1 MIYLILQ
8 SNLIEVINHKVLSNW
23 FYWNFPLSGLQK
35 AINQSRPVWL
45 FNWIHSKIPNSPFWW
60 NLTCPNVRDTK
71 IIFLSVWFLLCR
83 NLFYA
88 LSSGAELERALFF
101 LDVEVLNSRNCNL
114 NSRNCNLNSWNCNFS
129 FSSIMSFLLT
139 QNIGVDLDEFR
150 KVSSWVTAQVS
161 NCFFLLIAAWP
172 A

>member
-1 MIYLILQ
+1 M
-8 SNLIEVINHKVLSNW
+8 
-23 FYWNFPLSGLQK
+23 
-35 AINQSRPVWL
+35 
-45 FNWIHSKIPNSPFWW
+45 
-60 NLTCPNVRDTK
+60 
-71 IIFLSVWFLLCR
+71 LCR

-101 LDVEVLNSRNCNL
+101 LDVEVLNSRNCN
-114 NSRNCNLNSWNCNFS
+114 

-161 NCFFLLIAAWP
+161 N
-172 A
+172 

>member
-1 MIYLILQ
+1 MIYLILR

-45 FNWIHSKIPNSPFWW
+45 FNWIHSKIPNSPFGW
-60 NLTCPNVRDTK
+60 NLTCPNVKGTK
-71 IIFLSVWFLLCR
+71 ITFLSVWFLLCR

-101 LDVEVLNSRNCNL
+101 LDVEVLNSRNCN
-114 NSRNCNLNSWNCNFS
+114 

-161 NCFFLLIAAWP
+161 NCFFLIACGLPLTEPQFTRA
-172 A
+172 